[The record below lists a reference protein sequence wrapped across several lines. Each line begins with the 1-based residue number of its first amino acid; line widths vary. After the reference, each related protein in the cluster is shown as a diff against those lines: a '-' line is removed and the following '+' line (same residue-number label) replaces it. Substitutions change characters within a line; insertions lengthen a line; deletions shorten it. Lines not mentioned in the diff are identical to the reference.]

1 MKKSLESLMVA
12 ATMTLGACTPGVQ
25 PQEETKEVI
34 GKSNIRIENG
44 LMTAEVLQSFGR
56 VGDVSISPDQSRIL
70 YSVTYVSVPQNKSNK
85 ELFIMNPDG
94 SDNQQI
100 THTEKSEN
108 NAVWMDNGKKIAFLT
123 SESGSSQMWIMNSD
137 GSDRKQ
143 VTNYEGGIDGFLFS
157 PDQKK
162 VLFYSSI
169 KYGRTVKDL
178 YPDLDK
184 ATGAIYDDVMYK
196 HWDEW
201 VKTVPHPYIADFN
214 GSAIENIVD
223 IMPGEPYECPMK
235 PFGGIEDFAW
245 SPDNQQVVYT
255 CRKKTGLA
263 YSISTNSDLY
273 LYNIADK
280 TTRNL
285 TEGMSGYDTAP
296 AFSADGSKLAWKSM
310 ARDGYEADQIR
321 LFMMDMKSGEK
332 TYLTADYDNNVESFK
347 WTPNSDFIY
356 FLSVNQAT
364 EQIFRLE
371 VATKKIEQLTNGD
384 YDYASIALAGDQVIA
399 LRHSMSAP
407 NDIYALN
414 TNTRE
419 VKQLTTENN
428 HILDQLHLGK
438 VEKRWIK
445 TTDGKEMLTWVMLPA
460 NFDPAKKYPALL
472 YCQGGPQSA
481 VSQFWSYRW
490 NIQMMAANGYV
501 VVLPN
506 RRGVP
511 GFGQAW
517 NEQISGDYG
526 GQNMKDYMSAINAV
540 KQEPWVDETRLG
552 AIGASYGGFSVYW
565 LAGNH
570 NKTFKTFIAHAGI
583 FNLEAQYL
591 ETEELWFANWDMG
604 GNFWDKTNKVAQNTY
619 ANSPHRFIDRW
630 DTPIL
635 VTHGELDFRILASQ
649 GMMAFNAAV
658 IKGIPAEML
667 VFPDENHW
675 IMQPQ
680 NGVLWQRVFFR
691 WLDRWLKEEPQTAVN

>member
-1 MKKSLESLMVA
+1 MKKSLESLMMA
-12 ATMTLGACTPGVQ
+12 ATISIGACS
-25 PQEETKEVI
+25 PQAEHKEETGDVI
-34 GKSNIRIENG
+34 GKSEIRIENG

-56 VGDVSISPDQSRIL
+56 VGDVKLSPDLTKIL
-70 YSVTYVSVPQNKSNK
+70 YSVTYVNVPQNKSNK
-85 ELFIMNPDG
+85 ELFLINTDG
-94 SDNQQI
+94 SDNTRI
-100 THTEKSEN
+100 TTSAKSEN
-108 NAVWMDNGKKIAFLT
+108 NPVWLDGGKRIAFLT
-123 SESGSSQMWIMNSD
+123 SQSGTSQMWVMNAD
-137 GSDRKQ
+137 GSGRKQ
-143 VTNYEGGIDGFLFS
+143 ISNYEGGIDGFLFS

-162 VLFYSSI
+162 VLFYSNI

-201 VKTVPHPYIADFN
+201 VKTVPHPYIAEFT
-214 GSAIENIVD
+214 GSSLKNICD
-223 IMPGEPYECPMK
+223 IMPEEPFECPMK
-235 PFGGIEDFAW
+235 PFGGVDDFAW
-245 SPDNQQVVYT
+245 SPDSKKLVYT

-273 LYNIADK
+273 LYDLENKSTI
-280 TTRNL
+280 NL
-285 TEGMSGYDTAP
+285 TEGMMGYDTAP

-310 ARDGYEADQIR
+310 ERDGYESDQIR
-321 LFMMDMKSGEK
+321 LYMMDMNTGKK
-332 TYLTADYDNNVESFK
+332 NYLTSDFDNNVEGFI
-347 WTPNSDFIY
+347 WASDNKTIY
-356 FLSVNQAT
+356 FLAVKEAT
-364 EQIFRLE
+364 EQIFRMDILSR
-371 VATKKIEQLTNGD
+371 TIEQITTGD
-384 YDYASIALAGDQVIA
+384 YDYASLALANDNLIVM
-399 LRHSMSAP
+399 RHSMSAP
-407 NDIYALN
+407 NEIYSVE
-414 TNTRE
+414 TSTKI
-419 VKQLTTENN
+419 VTQLTSENN
-428 HILDQLHLGK
+428 HILDQLKLGK

-445 TTDGKEMLTWVMLPA
+445 TTDGKEMLTWVMLPSD
-460 NFDPAKKYPALL
+460 FDPNKKYPALL

-526 GQNMKDYMSAINAV
+526 GQNMKDYMSAINSV
-540 KQEPWVDETRLG
+540 KQEPWVDEERLG

-570 NKTFKTFIAHAGI
+570 NKTFKTFISHAGI

-604 GNFWDKTNKVAQNTY
+604 GNFWNENNQVAQRTY
-619 ANSPHRFIDRW
+619 ANSPHRFVQNW

-635 VTHGELDFRILASQ
+635 VTHGELDYRILASQ

-691 WLDRWLKEEPQTAVN
+691 WLDRWLKEDNNTKQK